1 MVEYLFAL
9 AVLALALWL
18 PQTRRTLIET
28 LAVTAI
34 AAVGVAALVLP
45 VVALQQ
51 TGSWPGSHR
60 PPPQSAV
67 ADGSDR
73 TDALAQERAD
83 ERHRV
88 EEARRRRVEEERERD
103 EEQARIAG
111 VVEKVRSIVER
122 ERRYA
127 AAAASREQLPG
138 VEQLSAEL
146 IEIRIPAWRDAALA
160 DREKSLIFAW
170 LYALGLTTDETTSIR
185 TANGWGS
192 VYDLWRA
199 ENPLLAARPA
209 QPDADAPVG
218 GRQASPVPGAGSG
231 PDGEPR
237 PDIVPPPQPPRAER
251 PTIAVQRATAPRGEP
266 RRESPPPRRPP
277 PPRPPPPEREV
288 GPFGY

>member
-18 PQTRRTLIET
+18 PQTRRTLIEM

-34 AAVGVAALVLP
+34 AAVGVAVLVLP

-51 TGSWPGSHR
+51 SGSWPGSQK
-60 PPPQSAV
+60 PAPESAV

-73 TDALAQERAD
+73 TDALAQERA
-83 ERHRV
+83 EEQRRV
-88 EEARRRRVEEERERD
+88 EEERQRRAQEERERD

-111 VVEKVRSIVER
+111 IVEEVRSVIER

-127 AAAASREQLPG
+127 AAASSREQLPG

-146 IEIRIPAWRDAALA
+146 IEIRIPAWRDSALA

-170 LYALGLTTDETTSIR
+170 LYALGLTTEETTSIR

-199 ENPLLAARPA
+199 ENPLLAAGPA
-209 QPDADAPVG
+209 QPDGEIADG
-218 GRQASPVPGAGSG
+218 GGQASPVPGAGSG
-231 PDGEPR
+231 PEGEPR
-237 PDIVPPPQPPRAER
+237 PDLVPEPPPPRAQR
-251 PTIAVQRATAPRGEP
+251 PTVAEQRATVPRREP